1 MRRWP
6 AKRGITCF
14 RLYER
19 DIPEIPL
26 VVDRYEDH
34 LHIVEFDRPHE
45 RDLAQHADWLEQ
57 LVKTASQTLDIPT
70 DQIFLKQKHRQ
81 SGSEQHQKVDATSY
95 ELQVQEG
102 GLNFIVNLSDY
113 IDTGLFL
120 DHRQTREMV
129 RKSAS
134 GKRVLNLFGYTG
146 AFTVY
151 AIDGGA
157 SSTVTVDLSRN
168 YLSWAHRNLLVN
180 NFPADNHQFVRADA
194 IEFVTEMASPEE
206 FDIAIVDPPTFSN
219 SKRLENDWDIQRQ
232 HVELLNAT
240 LAAIKPDGMIY
251 FSTNFRRFKLDEESI
266 HSNSIVEI
274 SKQTVPEDYR
284 NRRIHRCWK
293 IRKPAP

>member
-1 MRRWP
+1 MVG
-6 AKRGITCF
+6 KG
-14 RLYER
+14 
-19 DIPEIPL
+19 
-26 VVDRYEDH
+26 
-34 LHIVEFDRPHE
+34 
-45 RDLAQHADWLEQ
+45 AQL
-57 LVKTASQTLDIPT
+57 TLM
-70 DQIFLKQKHRQ
+70 KQKHKQ

-113 IDTGLFL
+113 VDTGLFL
-120 DHRQTREMV
+120 DHRQTRDMV
-129 RKSAS
+129 RKLAN

-157 SSTVTVDLSRN
+157 NSTVTVDLSKN

-180 NFPADNHQFVRADA
+180 NFPSDNHQFVRADA
-194 IEFVTEMASPEE
+194 MEFVMEMASPEE

-251 FSTNFRRFKLDEESI
+251 FF
-266 HSNSIVEI
+266 
-274 SKQTVPEDYR
+274 Y
-284 NRRIHRCWK
+284 
-293 IRKPAP
+293 